1 MSDRRQTLIVS
12 DLHLGGGA
20 ADPGDDHVY
29 QDRQLE
35 RFVRQRLASPAGQA
49 GDIELFFNGDFLEF
63 AQVRPQAY
71 RSPSA
76 DYWCSEAES
85 LEKLEA
91 ILAGH
96 DNSFA
101 ALHDFQAAGNRVTLA
116 AGNHD
121 VDLYWPAVR
130 KRLRARIGPG
140 LRFATGV
147 DWVERHDGRLHIG
160 HGHLEDPANRFKH
173 WSAPIL
179 RAPDG
184 ARLEMCP
191 GTLFMVRFVNGLEA
205 RYPFADNLHPV
216 QNLATI
222 LLREDA
228 GGFASAGW
236 MLLKFIARHAK
247 TLGSSE
253 AADVG
258 RRLLARLREDDA
270 FAQRLAAASRLLGD
284 DRSCASVRRDVSDE
298 EQLADLMQRL
308 FAVLP
313 ADEWLALFALRPAP
327 VLGAGGSKTL
337 GTIIGARHFGRE
349 ALRDLAQRRFDACPA
364 AQVIVM
370 GHTHLPDTR
379 SFDKRHYLNPG
390 SWTRYLDLEKH
401 PPLRLDDLRDEA
413 RFPYELNYVVVEA
426 DADGTPL
433 VARLEC
439 FERREPEGEMGL
451 VCYRPF
457 SALACLYGLTL
468 PVAIPVRH
476 AGLRGAGG
484 AAPPRPT

>member
-29 QDRQLE
+29 QNRQLE
-35 RFVRQRLASPAGQA
+35 RFVRQSLASPAGQE
-49 GDIELFFNGDFLEF
+49 GQIELFFNGDFLEF
-63 AQVRPQAY
+63 AQVRQEAY
-71 RSPSA
+71 RSPST

-121 VDLYWPAVR
+121 VDLCWPAVR

-140 LRFATGV
+140 LRFETGV
-147 DWVERHDGRLHIG
+147 DWVERYDGRLHIG

-184 ARLEMCP
+184 ERLEMCP
-191 GTLFMVRFVNGLEA
+191 GTLFMVRFVNGLEG

-216 QNLATI
+216 QNLATV
-222 LLREDA
+222 LLREDT

-247 TLGSSE
+247 TLDTQ
-253 AADVG
+253 ATANVG
-258 RRLLARLREDDA
+258 TRLLARLRDDDA
-270 FAQRLAAASRLLGD
+270 CAQRLAAAYRLLGEE
-284 DRSCASVRRDVSDE
+284 RSNESVRRDVSDE
-298 EQLADLMQRL
+298 EQLAELMQRL

-327 VLGAGGSKTL
+327 VLAAGGSKTL
-337 GTIIGARHFGRE
+337 GTIIGARHFGRD

-364 AQVIVM
+364 AQVVVM
-370 GHTHLPDTR
+370 GHTHLPDDQP
-379 SFDKRHYLNPG
+379 FDNGRYLNPG

-401 PPLRLDDLRDEA
+401 PHPSLENLRDEA
-413 RFPYELNYVVVEA
+413 RFPYELNYIVV
-426 DADGTPL
+426 DADTDDTPL
-433 VARLEC
+433 AARLEC
-439 FERREPEGEMGL
+439 FER
-451 VCYRPF
+451 
-457 SALACLYGLTL
+457 SA
-468 PVAIPVRH
+468 
-476 AGLRGAGG
+476 
-484 AAPPRPT
+484 

>member
-1 MSDRRQTLIVS
+1 MSERRQTLIVS

-29 QDRQLE
+29 QNRQLE

-49 GDIELFFNGDFLEF
+49 GGIELFFNGDFLEF

-76 DYWCSEAES
+76 DYWCSEPES

-96 DNSFA
+96 DHSFA
-101 ALHDFQAAGNRVTLA
+101 ALHDFQAAGNLVTLA

-121 VDLYWPAVR
+121 VDLCWPAVR

-140 LRFATGV
+140 LRFETGV

-179 RAPDG
+179 QAPDG

-191 GTLFMVRFVNGLEA
+191 GTLFMVRFVNGLEG

-216 QNLATI
+216 QNLATV
-222 LLREDA
+222 LLREDT

-247 TLGSSE
+247 TLGASE
-253 AADVG
+253 ASDVG
-258 RRLLARLREDDA
+258 RRLLARLREDDD
-270 FAQRLAAASRLLGD
+270 FAQRLAAACRLLGAE
-284 DRSCASVRRDVSDE
+284 RSPESVRRDVSDE
-298 EQLADLMQRL
+298 DSLAELMRQL
-308 FAVLP
+308 FAVVP
-313 ADEWLALFALRPAP
+313 PDDWQALFALQPAA
-327 VLGAGGSKTL
+327 VLGAAGSKTL
-337 GTIIGARHFGRE
+337 GTIVGARHFGRK

-364 AQVIVM
+364 AQVVVM
-370 GHTHLPDTR
+370 GHTHLPDDQP
-379 SFDKRHYLNPG
+379 FDNGRYLNPG

-401 PPLRLDDLRDEA
+401 PPLRLDDLRDES

-426 DADGTPL
+426 TETDSRL
-433 VARLEC
+433 VARREC
-439 FERREPEGEMGL
+439 FEKSG
-451 VCYRPF
+451 
-457 SALACLYGLTL
+457 
-468 PVAIPVRH
+468 
-476 AGLRGAGG
+476 
-484 AAPPRPT
+484 

>member
-35 RFVRQRLASPAGQA
+35 RFVRQRLASPAGQS

-439 FERREPEGEMGL
+439 FERR
-451 VCYRPF
+451 
-457 SALACLYGLTL
+457 A
-468 PVAIPVRH
+468 
-476 AGLRGAGG
+476 
-484 AAPPRPT
+484 